1 MSIKQSAVIDLIVTV
16 DPSTSDYSANNVIND
31 VECANTVTNKGLVCM
46 NQARAYSVGTLIYDE
61 SMLNVLGMDTAFSGN
76 VGINRQATIDSN
88 IESGRGLVKTID
100 GDTDKLS
107 VAKTLTIT
115 EVLTPL
121 GSTHDDPQRT
131 LMTTYRHLNI
141 WLDV

>member
-1 MSIKQSAVIDLIVTV
+1 
-16 DPSTSDYSANNVIND
+16 
-31 VECANTVTNKGLVCM
+31 
-46 NQARAYSVGTLIYDE
+46 
-61 SMLNVLGMDTAFSGN
+61 MLNVLGMDTAFSGN

-115 EVLTPL
+115 EAMTPL

-141 WLDV
+141 